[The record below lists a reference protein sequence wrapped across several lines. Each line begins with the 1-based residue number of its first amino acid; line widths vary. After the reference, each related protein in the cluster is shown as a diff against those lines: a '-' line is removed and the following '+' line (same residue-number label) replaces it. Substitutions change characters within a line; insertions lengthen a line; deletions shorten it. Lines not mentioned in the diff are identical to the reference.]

1 MPLRNFDAMK
11 LFSDIYFSFFNP
23 GRPIFTGRFNRGF
36 CPLLPLIFYVTCLP
50 ALFFSCAKSDPAST
64 DCLASRDIHIRLNA
78 VRSGQ
83 SMQEAG
89 ISQIQILVYND
100 DSRKLL
106 DSRMFFEAEDGFEH
120 LVCATSCTG
129 NKEIVILCNLPR
141 TFPEWADVLSIH
153 SLERLVT
160 GLETESLSFPVMSGS
175 AKVSA
180 GGEVVIMVKPL
191 TARIRLRE
199 ICCDFRGTA
208 YPFEE
213 ITDVKVYLTNVNA
226 DSPLFP
232 DRSYGRRFINNGSL
246 NPLDIN
252 GFSDKGLIFRELG
265 PKVGMDP
272 VVTDMEFLCYAN
284 PVTEEAFGCPLTRLV
299 IEGKILGKT
308 WYWPIDLC
316 KLQENGIQAGEDYEI
331 SLTILR
337 TGTDDPDTPVRLV
350 GGELEMEIVQWKEKE
365 NQPIYF

>member
-1 MPLRNFDAMK
+1 MNKRVR
-11 LFSDIYFSFFNP
+11 IYRFCLCVFFVFCC
-23 GRPIFTGRFNRGF
+23 IFT
-36 CPLLPLIFYVTCLP
+36 CFYM
-50 ALFFSCAKSDPAST
+50 ANNNFFERK
-64 DCLASRDIHIRLNA
+64 NEK
-78 VRSGQ
+78 RSID
-83 SMQEAG
+83 G
-89 ISQIQILVYND
+89 IS
-100 DSRKLL
+100 
-106 DSRMFFEAEDGFEH
+106 
-120 LVCATSCTG
+120 T
-129 NKEIVILCNLPR
+129 
-141 TFPEWADVLSIH
+141 
-153 SLERLVT
+153 
-160 GLETESLSFPVMSGS
+160 
-175 AKVSA
+175 
-180 GGEVVIMVKPL
+180 
-191 TARIRLRE
+191 
-199 ICCDFRGTA
+199 
-208 YPFEE
+208 
-213 ITDVKVYLTNVNA
+213 VNA

-252 GFSDKGLIFRELG
+252 GFNDKSLIFRELG
-265 PKVGMDP
+265 PNVGMDP